1 MQAIHL
7 LYKSGYTIRI
17 LFETN
22 IIKRPYVNKKVP
34 FKRLNYNSTK
44 FQSSIISILH
54 IIIKT
59 IYSPFAIKKFM
70 AYSISRTRSS
80 ACRTN
85 SEHGVKNILYTFD
98 TLCAQREQN

>member
-44 FQSSIISILH
+44 VQSSIISILH

-59 IYSPFAIKKFM
+59 ISFSIRNKK
-70 AYSISRTRSS
+70 
-80 ACRTN
+80 
-85 SEHGVKNILYTFD
+85 KNYGL
-98 TLCAQREQN
+98 LH